1 MAPKKTG
8 FTDWGTSPCKMRLVN
23 AVSARNRI
31 LPPSSAEELVR
42 SRRCCGRIPSGPPA
56 DPRGNEQKQ
65 LPPPLSLE
73 EGQTP
78 QVEVVMECVT
88 LGVDLDAFP
97 EEN

>member
-1 MAPKKTG
+1 
-8 FTDWGTSPCKMRLVN
+8 MRLVN

-31 LPPSSAEELVR
+31 VPPSSAEALVR
-42 SRRCCGRIPSGPPA
+42 LRRCCGRIPSGPPA
-56 DPRGNEQKQ
+56 DSRGKERMAEAKQ

-73 EGQTP
+73 VGQTP
-78 QVEVVMECVT
+78 QVEVVMEYVT